1 MTYSTVARHRP
12 WAYRASVT
20 TRSAILSVMLL
31 LTGNVIL
38 SGQNAEEILQAA
50 RLNPTLKPAILNAR
64 IRSEEK
70 TSPLRLSLK
79 DRVISYEFSDPAQVI
94 LLKLNPENTRLLEK
108 KDGKTLPVAPSHLHD
123 QVRDTGVSYQDLSL
137 GFLYWPRPVLHG
149 EEIVKT
155 RPCWKID
162 LQAPADEPLY
172 GVARVWIDKESGA
185 ILRIEGYD
193 KKGLLLRRFEI
204 VSAQKLDGLWMLR
217 QMRIESFTPG
227 NSSPLSRV
235 YLEVLG
241 KDSQG

>member
-1 MTYSTVARHRP
+1 MMHSAIARYRP
-12 WAYRASVT
+12 QSYRASVT
-20 TRSAILSVMLL
+20 IRSIVLCLTFLLSGNAILRA
-31 LTGNVIL
+31 
-38 SGQNAEEILQAA
+38 QNAEEILQAA
-50 RLNPTLKPAILNAR
+50 RLTPTLKPAILNAR

-70 TSPLRLSLK
+70 TSPVRLILK
-79 DRVISYEFSDPAQVI
+79 DRVISYEFSDPSQVI
-94 LLKLNPENTRLLEK
+94 LLKLNPENTKLLEK
-108 KDGKTLPVAPSHLHD
+108 KDGKTLPIAPSHLHD

-137 GFLYWPRPVLHG
+137 GFLYWPRPVLRG
-149 EEIVKT
+149 EETVKT

-162 LQAPADEPLY
+162 LQAPSDEPIY

-204 VSAQKLDGLWMLR
+204 VSAQKLYGLWMLR

-227 NSSPLSRV
+227 NSSPTSRC

-241 KDSQG
+241 KE

>member
-1 MTYSTVARHRP
+1 MMLILSEC
-12 WAYRASVT
+12 
-20 TRSAILSVMLL
+20 AILRAQDA
-31 LTGNVIL
+31 G
-38 SGQNAEEILQAA
+38 EILQAA
-50 RLNPTLKPAILNAR
+50 RLTPTLRPAVLNAR

-79 DRVISYEFSDPAQVI
+79 DHVISYEFSDPEQVI

-108 KDGKTLPVAPSHLHD
+108 KDGKTLAVSPTHLHD
-123 QVRDTGVSYQDLSL
+123 QIRDTGVSYQDLSL
-137 GFLYWPRPVLHG
+137 GFLYWPRPVLQG
-149 EEIVKT
+149 EETVKT

-162 LQAPADEPLY
+162 LQAPSDEPLY

-204 VSAQKLDGLWMLR
+204 ISAQKLDGLWMLR
-217 QMRIESFTPG
+217 QMRIESFSPG
-227 NSSPLSRV
+227 NPSPDSRC

>member
-1 MTYSTVARHRP
+1 MAHSTVARDRP
-12 WAYRASVT
+12 PEYRACVT
-20 TRSAILSVMLL
+20 IRSAFLCATLL
-31 LTGNVIL
+31 LSWAWIL
-38 SGQNAEEILQAA
+38 HAQDAGEILQAA
-50 RLNPTLKPAILNAR
+50 RLTPTLRPAVLNAR

-108 KDGKTLPVAPSHLHD
+108 KDGKTLPIAPSHLHN

-137 GFLYWPRPVLHG
+137 GFLYWPRPVLQG
-149 EEIVKT
+149 EETVKT

-162 LQAPADEPLY
+162 LQAPSDELLY

-217 QMRIESFTPG
+217 QMRIESFNPG
-227 NSSPLSRV
+227 NPSPTSRC

-241 KDSQG
+241 KDS